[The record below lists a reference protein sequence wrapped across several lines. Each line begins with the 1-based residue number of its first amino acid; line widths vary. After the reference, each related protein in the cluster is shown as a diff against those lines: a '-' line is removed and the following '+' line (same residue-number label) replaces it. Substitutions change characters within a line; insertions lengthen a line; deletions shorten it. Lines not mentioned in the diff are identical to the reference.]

1 MKCDACMHFAVMQL
15 IPLFIKLVQQVICGR
30 IPLAISVL
38 QGTHLHLSEAKHMR
52 VKRPA
57 QGQNIESMS
66 QRCVA
71 KHENVH
77 QVGIKPTQ
85 QAAAIAKRHALT
97 IAPRPYLPVVE
108 VNMTNASPGP
118 VVYWHDGSMSPVA
131 DIDPLTR
138 SRPCGLL
145 RDFKRHV

>member
-1 MKCDACMHFAVMQL
+1 MKCDAYMHFAVMQL

-77 QVGIKPTQ
+77 QVGIKPRSECTRQ
-85 QAAAIAKRHALT
+85 SR
-97 IAPRPYLPVVE
+97 E
-108 VNMTNASPGP
+108 VNTDDFEMN
-118 VVYWHDGSMSPVA
+118 M
-131 DIDPLTR
+131 
-138 SRPCGLL
+138 GLL
-145 RDFKRHV
+145 KATGPA